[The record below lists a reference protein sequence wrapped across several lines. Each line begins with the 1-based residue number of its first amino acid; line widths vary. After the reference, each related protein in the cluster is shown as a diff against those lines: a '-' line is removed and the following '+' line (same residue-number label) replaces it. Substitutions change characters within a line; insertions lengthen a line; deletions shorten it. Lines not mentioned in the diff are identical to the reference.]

1 MTASPTAAIKAA
13 LSSDDLGEQIAAL
26 RSDLSKLVETLSGD
40 VTKGLSR
47 AGQQIERSG
56 HDARTT
62 ATNTVLDNPLAA
74 VGVAVG
80 VGLLLGLV
88 ARKA

>member
-26 RSDLSKLVETLSGD
+26 RADLSKLVDTLSGD

-62 ATNTVLDNPLAA
+62 ATNTVLDHPLAA

>member
-1 MTASPTAAIKAA
+1 MTASPTAAFKAA
-13 LSSDDLGEQIAAL
+13 ISSDDLGEQIASL
-26 RSDLSKLVETLSGD
+26 RADLSKLVETLSDD
-40 VTKGLSR
+40 VSKGLSR
-47 AGQQIERSG
+47 AGHQIERSG

-62 ATNTVLDNPLAA
+62 ATNTVLDHPLAA